1 MENKPLFLVFMH
13 IDLNISDQVSHLCT
27 EQDVHHSKIHQM
39 KADKEDSKTKETI
52 ESDNTENEYFESTG
66 LIIQWHEERML
77 EK

>member
-1 MENKPLFLVFMH
+1 
-13 IDLNISDQVSHLCT
+13 
-27 EQDVHHSKIHQM
+27 M

-52 ESDNTENEYFESTG
+52 ESDSTENEYFESTG